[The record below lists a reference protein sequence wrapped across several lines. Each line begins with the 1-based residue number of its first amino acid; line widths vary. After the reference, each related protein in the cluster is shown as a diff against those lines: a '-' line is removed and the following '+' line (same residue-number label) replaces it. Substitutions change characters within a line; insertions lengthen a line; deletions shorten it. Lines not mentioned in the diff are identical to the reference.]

1 MHSLPISRTFLL
13 QSTIA
18 SLQTRLGATT
28 RFNIQGWLLSL
39 DIGQKAE
46 VIEAAAGRYLEFLK
60 QDQSYR
66 ISTDFNNAE
75 IGEQLRPVLKEIKAK
90 VSKVGSD
97 IEELSLLVP
106 LVSVYLE
113 MGQLASVAYVL
124 DGTGGVEITDDAYEV
139 GASIGRAPVT
149 GLLLNRVSNNERFE
163 WVQAGI
169 PCLTPEEF
177 DLITSRELEKLNYS
191 ERGIGIQELLV
202 RYTAAQ
208 WWDESWH
215 TKTYEIVAS
224 LHKYVAPYG
233 EHSIFSEE
241 RGEFGELRNNVRS
254 WSEELLDETFVHWFA
269 FQPFT
274 ADDLLVANQPAWE
287 DYENNQLE
295 DLLRTGPAV
304 NALYRSFSAF
314 VDIRGHYLRMQ
325 MFRRILSTFDDSI
338 TRSLSTTN
346 LDI

>member
-18 SLQTRLGATT
+18 SLQTRLEVTT
-28 RFNIQGWLLSL
+28 SFNIQGWLLSL

-66 ISTDFNNAE
+66 IS
-75 IGEQLRPVLKEIKAK
+75 IGDQLRPILKEIKAK
-90 VSKVGSD
+90 VSKVGSYID
-97 IEELSLLVP
+97 DLSLLVP
-106 LVSVYLE
+106 LTSVYLE
-113 MGQLASVAYVL
+113 KGQFASVACVE
-124 DGTGGVEITDDAYEV
+124 DDAGGVFITDDAYKA
-139 GASIGRAPVT
+139 GASIGRAPAT
-149 GLLLNRVSNNERFE
+149 ELLLNTVGNNERFE

-169 PCLTPEEF
+169 PCPTPEEF
-177 DLITSRELEKLNYS
+177 DLITTRELEKLNYS

-208 WWDESWH
+208 WWDETWQ
-215 TKTYEIVAS
+215 TKAYEMVSS
-224 LHKYVAPYG
+224 LHKYVAPLGDKYV
-233 EHSIFSEE
+233 FSEDSE
-241 RGEFGELRNNVRS
+241 AHVELRNESRS
-254 WSEELLDETFVHWFA
+254 WTVELLDETFVHWFA

-274 ADDLLVANQPAWE
+274 ADDLLVANEPDVY
-287 DYENNQLE
+287 DYEIHNLE

-314 VDIRGHYLRMQ
+314 VDIRAHYLRMQ

-338 TRSLSTTN
+338 TWSLSTTN